1 MALARCLGNILSLN
15 RAQHDW
21 LLNIS
26 EETNELTP
34 LSPFHAVRSIKIEL
48 HLFVCNDQWL
58 NDIVSLDTFSSRL
71 FIHRLNLAN
80 PRDLPLESVR
90 RLLDMPS
97 PADLSLY
104 LEDDLVIS
112 DPMYLDKLYWFALRT
127 DHKYILMPHRYEP
140 TCANAPQKYFVDGPI
155 NLSDDKV
162 NLVIDVPDGMVA
174 SGMARLILL
183 LHQTP
188 PGSFRLSNVQL
199 LTAVQNGL

>member
-1 MALARCLGNILSLN
+1 MSTDLRVRVIVPLFYNESGDGGYGSCRRGNRLARSMALARCLGNILSLN

-140 TCANAPQKYFVDGPI
+140 TCANAPQKYFVEGPI
-155 NLSDDKV
+155 NLSDDTK
-162 NLVIDVPDGMVA
+162 
-174 SGMARLILL
+174 
-183 LHQTP
+183 
-188 PGSFRLSNVQL
+188 
-199 LTAVQNGL
+199 

>member
-48 HLFVCNDQWL
+48 HLSFNDQWL

-80 PRDLPLESVR
+80 PLDLPLESVR
-90 RLLDMPS
+90 RL
-97 PADLSLY
+97 
-104 LEDDLVIS
+104 
-112 DPMYLDKLYWFALRT
+112 
-127 DHKYILMPHRYEP
+127 
-140 TCANAPQKYFVDGPI
+140 
-155 NLSDDKV
+155 
-162 NLVIDVPDGMVA
+162 
-174 SGMARLILL
+174 
-183 LHQTP
+183 
-188 PGSFRLSNVQL
+188 
-199 LTAVQNGL
+199 